1 MTDIEFKV
9 GDLFFNKIG
18 HTRSEHGVFIKE
30 FGIIYEIYIGPGP
43 YHESLVKIYW
53 QTTQR
58 TIVYYL
64 STVKERVQITGIW
77 FHHPVGKQ

>member
-30 FGIIYEIYIGPGP
+30 FGIIYDIDINERPP
-43 YHESLVKIYW
+43 YEPIVKIYW
-53 QTTQR
+53 QITQK
-58 TIVYYL
+58 IKIYYVL
-64 STVKERVQITGIW
+64 TVKERVQITGIW